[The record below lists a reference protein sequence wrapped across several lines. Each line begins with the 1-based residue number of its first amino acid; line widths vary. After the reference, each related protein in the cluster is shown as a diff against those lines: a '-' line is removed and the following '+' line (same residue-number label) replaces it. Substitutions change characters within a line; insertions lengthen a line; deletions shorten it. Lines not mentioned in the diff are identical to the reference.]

1 MTQPG
6 LTQISPELV
15 DRLRRSA
22 DDTRH
27 QIVER
32 ACLLAVQRTDVTDP
46 KLTEA
51 LNAIRRRSFGNEDLR
66 GRVDVLTQEWDEIAW
81 NIQDRVEAGDAVATD
96 YHRAFARA
104 RAAAAIGFALD
115 GSLAASF
122 DSLYEAYHAID
133 NRDDFLR
140 AIASQ
145 PE

>member
-1 MTQPG
+1 MMTQPG
-6 LTQISPELV
+6 LIQISPELV
-15 DRLRRSA
+15 DMLRQSD

-32 ACLLAVQRTDVTDP
+32 ACLLALQRADVADP

-51 LNAIRRRSFGNEDLR
+51 LNAIGRRSFGNPDLR
-66 GRVDVLTQEWDEIAW
+66 NQVDALTQQLDEIAW
-81 NIQDRVEAGDAVATD
+81 DTQDRVEAGDAVGD
-96 YHRAFARA
+96 EYRRAFMKA

-133 NRDDFLR
+133 SRDDFLR
-140 AIASQ
+140 AVAA
-145 PE
+145 